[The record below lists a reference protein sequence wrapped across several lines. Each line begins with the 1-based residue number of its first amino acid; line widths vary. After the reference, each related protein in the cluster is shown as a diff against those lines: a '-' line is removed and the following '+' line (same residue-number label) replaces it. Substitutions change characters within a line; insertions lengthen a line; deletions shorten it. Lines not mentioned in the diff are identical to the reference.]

1 MPKFKDITGQRFGRL
16 VAIRV
21 VGRSTRGY
29 RWRCQCD
36 CGNSHTVTATRLRR
50 NHTRSCGCLGKQG
63 APPKHGHAKR
73 GRQHPLYSVWLG
85 MRDRCNNPNN
95 PAYKN
100 YGSRG
105 IQVCERWDNF
115 PKFIVDVGE
124 RPSPRHVL
132 DRIDNNGNYE
142 PGNVKW
148 STPIESNNNKRLS
161 KAISRSGVPGA
172 YQVGHR

>member
-1 MPKFKDITGQRFGRL
+1 
-16 VAIRV
+16 
-21 VGRSTRGY
+21 
-29 RWRCQCD
+29 
-36 CGNSHTVTATRLRR
+36 
-50 NHTRSCGCLGKQG
+50 
-63 APPKHGHAKR
+63 
-73 GRQHPLYSVWLG
+73 

-148 STPIESNNNKRLS
+148 STPIDVDGGGK
-161 KAISRSGVPGA
+161 
-172 YQVGHR
+172 VGHGAPA